1 MRYLHIK
8 LLRDLRQNW
17 QQFFSV
23 FLMSLLSV
31 LIFVGLQGAWHGL
44 EKSLESYLKQ
54 SELPVVWVQARQI
67 DESKIKQVELLSSVE
82 KVVSKKKGFANI
94 VRLDKTDGR
103 INLETI
109 TDNQLVTVT
118 EGSPFS
124 EGKQNSIWVD
134 GNYAKKNHLQIG
146 DSISISSRGKQI
158 DLEIVGFVQATDK
171 IYFTGSMEYIAPNP
185 DNDAYGYIADNEI
198 AKGILGLSSDNAL
211 EIYGSKVDLRGDLE
225 SILGSDLVSYQ
236 DQKSLTEISE
246 ATDRVGQIRNL
257 SYLFSFIFILLA
269 ILAMFTT
276 IQRLIDGQTKEIAV
290 LKALG
295 FSNQAISLHY
305 ILFGLVVSLLG
316 SFAGF
321 AISPLM
327 SWFVLET
334 QKSMFTLPNWQ
345 ISYSS
350 SSIVVGIVVII
361 ICVLAA
367 YLASR
372 ESARGLPAIF
382 LRGKEKVAKSV
393 FVERFSSIWQR
404 ISYPSRWAIRDAS
417 FNRIR
422 VLMGIVGVAGS
433 MMLLIAGIGMP
444 VSMNHLVDKAY
455 NEDFSYSKRLTV
467 ADYPTSKS
475 KYGGQGVQISQA
487 HFSPDDGYNRLLIIF
502 DDGDMIQAKTESA
515 ESLKDDGLYVT
526 RSFARLAGIKVGD
539 FLTVTPYQ
547 DGHTYKFEV
556 KGIVTSETNQGAY
569 LHARV
574 FEKAGGDFTPHTLLV
589 GSEVDEDT
597 IKQDKGVLSVIE
609 KGSQEKNAYDFVA
622 SLMSVFLM
630 IIGFALLLVI
640 IVLYNLGSL
649 NFVERMRDYATLQVL
664 GFSNQYLQMVTLFET
679 VLTTFIGWLVGIPLG
694 VWFLKE
700 YVATFSTIRIEYT
713 AYVSMYVLAFATLLV
728 WFTSLGTAYFISLR
742 MRKIDMISALKGVD

>member
-1 MRYLHIK
+1 
-8 LLRDLRQNW
+8 
-17 QQFFSV
+17 
-23 FLMSLLSV
+23 
-31 LIFVGLQGAWHGL
+31 
-44 EKSLESYLKQ
+44 
-54 SELPVVWVQARQI
+54 
-67 DESKIKQVELLSSVE
+67 
-82 KVVSKKKGFANI
+82 
-94 VRLDKTDGR
+94 
-103 INLETI
+103 
-109 TDNQLVTVT
+109 
-118 EGSPFS
+118 
-124 EGKQNSIWVD
+124 
-134 GNYAKKNHLQIG
+134 
-146 DSISISSRGKQI
+146 
-158 DLEIVGFVQATDK
+158 
-171 IYFTGSMEYIAPNP
+171 
-185 DNDAYGYIADNEI
+185 
-198 AKGILGLSSDNAL
+198 
-211 EIYGSKVDLRGDLE
+211 
-225 SILGSDLVSYQ
+225 
-236 DQKSLTEISE
+236 
-246 ATDRVGQIRNL
+246 
-257 SYLFSFIFILLA
+257 
-269 ILAMFTT
+269 MFTT

-350 SSIVVGIVVII
+350 SSMVVGIVVII

-382 LRGKEKVAKSV
+382 LRGKEKLAKSV

-467 ADYPTSKS
+467 ADYTSSKS
-475 KYGGQGVQISQA
+475 RYGGQGVQISQA
-487 HFSPDDGYNRLLIIF
+487 HFNPDDGYNRLLIIF
-502 DDGDMIQAKTESA
+502 DDGDNDPSKTESA
-515 ESLKDDGLYVT
+515 DSLKDDGLYIT

-539 FLTVTPYQ
+539 FLKCDSLSRWSY
-547 DGHTYKFEV
+547 YKFEV

-569 LHARV
+569 LHART
-574 FEKAGGDFTPHTLLV
+574 FEKAGGNFTPHTLLV
-589 GSEVDEDT
+589 GSEVDQDT

-609 KGSQEKNAYDFVA
+609 KGSQEKNAYDFVS

-679 VLTTFIGWLVGIPLG
+679 ILTTFIGWLVGIPLG
-694 VWFLKE
+694 IWFLKE

-713 AYVSMYVLAFATLLV
+713 AYVSMYVLASATLLV

-742 MRKIDMISALKGVD
+742 MRKIDMISALKGGRLVWSVLSESIDIYE

>member
-1 MRYLHIK
+1 M
-8 LLRDLRQNW
+8 
-17 QQFFSV
+17 
-23 FLMSLLSV
+23 
-31 LIFVGLQGAWHGL
+31 
-44 EKSLESYLKQ
+44 
-54 SELPVVWVQARQI
+54 
-67 DESKIKQVELLSSVE
+67 
-82 KVVSKKKGFANI
+82 
-94 VRLDKTDGR
+94 
-103 INLETI
+103 
-109 TDNQLVTVT
+109 
-118 EGSPFS
+118 
-124 EGKQNSIWVD
+124 
-134 GNYAKKNHLQIG
+134 
-146 DSISISSRGKQI
+146 
-158 DLEIVGFVQATDK
+158 
-171 IYFTGSMEYIAPNP
+171 
-185 DNDAYGYIADNEI
+185 
-198 AKGILGLSSDNAL
+198 
-211 EIYGSKVDLRGDLE
+211 
-225 SILGSDLVSYQ
+225 
-236 DQKSLTEISE
+236 
-246 ATDRVGQIRNL
+246 
-257 SYLFSFIFILLA
+257 
-269 ILAMFTT
+269 
-276 IQRLIDGQTKEIAV
+276 
-290 LKALG
+290 
-295 FSNQAISLHY
+295 
-305 ILFGLVVSLLG
+305 
-316 SFAGF
+316 
-321 AISPLM
+321 
-327 SWFVLET
+327 
-334 QKSMFTLPNWQ
+334 
-345 ISYSS
+345 
-350 SSIVVGIVVII
+350 
-361 ICVLAA
+361 
-367 YLASR
+367 
-372 ESARGLPAIF
+372 
-382 LRGKEKVAKSV
+382 
-393 FVERFSSIWQR
+393 ERFSSIWQR

-467 ADYPTSKS
+467 ADYTSSKS
-475 KYGGQGVQISQA
+475 RYGGQGVQISQA
-487 HFSPDDGYNRLLIIF
+487 HFNPDDGYNRLLIIF

-515 ESLKDDGLYVT
+515 DSLKDDGLYVT

-539 FLTVTPYQ
+539 FLNVTPYQ

-589 GSEVDEDT
+589 GSEVDQDT

-679 VLTTFIGWLVGIPLG
+679 ILTTFIGWLVGIPLG
-694 VWFLKE
+694 IWFLKE

-713 AYVSMYVLAFATLLV
+713 AYVSMYVLVSATLLV